1 MSTSD
6 DRHDEQPT
14 VVRLPDLLAQVHNRA
29 AETVGHDVEA
39 GTARLT
45 AWMGRQRQQT
55 ELDDSARE
63 PLPAAAPPIDPTR
76 PTRRKRPRTSITNRR
91 VRVHADAASVG
102 KMTARS
108 ARRNGSEDLEGPLHR
123 DSIRLGLGVVHA
135 QARVGPMLARMAR
148 VLAHAVV
155 AVVAL
160 LHDTQWAIVGIGGLG
175 IVYLTTLA
183 VVTVVSVGYHDS
195 ERRADSRRVLRLLLG
210 REDGDHVGQT
220 GDTYITVNGKAV
232 IRDD

>member
-1 MSTSD
+1 MSTRD

-14 VVRLPDLLAQVHNRA
+14 VVRLSDLLAQVHNRA
-29 AETVGHDVEA
+29 AQTVGHDVEA

-63 PLPAAAPPIDPTR
+63 PLPPAAPTIDPTR
-76 PTRRKRPRTSITNRR
+76 PTRRKWP
-91 VRVHADAASVG
+91 HA
-102 KMTARS
+102 S
-108 ARRNGSEDLEGPLHR
+108 ARRNGSEDLESPLHR
-123 DSIRLGLGVVHA
+123 DSIRLGLGVLHA
-135 QARVGPMLARMAR
+135 QARVGPMLARMTR

-160 LHDTQWAIVGIGGLG
+160 LHDTQWSIVGIGGLG
-175 IVYLTTLA
+175 IVYLATLA
-183 VVTVVSVGYHDS
+183 VVTAGSVGYHDP

-220 GDTYITVNGKAV
+220 GDTYIIVNGKAE
-232 IRDD
+232 IRDN

>member
-1 MSTSD
+1 MTAKD

-14 VVRLPDLLAQVHNRA
+14 VVRLPNLLAQVHNRTA
-29 AETVGHDVEA
+29 QTVGHDVEA

-45 AWMGRQRQQT
+45 AWMGRQHQQA

-63 PLPAAAPPIDPTR
+63 PLPAVAPPVDPTPTR
-76 PTRRKRPRTSITNRR
+76 PTRPRTSITNRR
-91 VRVHADAASVG
+91 VRVHAGAAAVG
-102 KMTARS
+102 KMTTRPARQ
-108 ARRNGSEDLEGPLHR
+108 NGAEGLEGPLHR
-123 DSIRLGLGVVHA
+123 ESVRLDLGFLHA
-135 QARVGPMLARMAR
+135 QARVGPMLARLVC
-148 VLAHAVV
+148 VLAYAVV

-160 LHDTQWAIVGIGGLG
+160 RHDTQWAIVGVGVLA
-175 IVYLTTLA
+175 IVYLATLA
-183 VVTVVSVGYHDS
+183 AVTVGSVSYHDP

-210 REDGDHVGQT
+210 REDGDHASQT